1 MTLTCEEC
9 NRTFTSPV
17 RYDNHVRIGCNK
29 KYICSECNV
38 SLASKRNL
46 SDHMNSYHNVYT
58 GSTSASASV
67 GTSASA
73 SAGTSASASASIN
86 GYTTIGDNSII
97 TNSVIN
103 SNVTNHIITNND
115 ITCIPPIHCMPPKF
129 EEMNDYDIITRLYP
143 LIYKNAIQKNPA
155 NPILYVINRTL
166 ANPNNPIYN
175 SVYISN
181 LTNSHIHK
189 SDGVSYVIDQKYE
202 MIYQII
208 MTIKDNLKLCLRKYK
223 HTFTPFKI
231 SCINK
236 FMNEIGLYPDI
247 KSSRYVLNKKMHPD
261 DFDTYREEEYKE
273 KYPLGENAY
282 TFDDLYKDISNVL
295 YDMRDKINKP
305 TWKTKLNQQLHRN
318 FNATDIDIG
327 TTTLK
332 TQNVGIFNVY
342 SVYQTHVGEDE
353 TDDDEEQ
360 EIEFVDEDEDDD
372 EGEGENHNQRMFKY
386 STIDPT
392 KLHDFNYI
400 KHIILDN
407 MPYAVW
413 YKYYNEVETVCSE
426 CNEKNMSLIF
436 DNFGYKYIDPNK
448 EAFIID
454 NLRPVCKNCCNINI
468 IPHSRYTSAVIDD

>member
-1 MTLTCEEC
+1 
-9 NRTFTSPV
+9 
-17 RYDNHVRIGCNK
+17 
-29 KYICSECNV
+29 
-38 SLASKRNL
+38 
-46 SDHMNSYHNVYT
+46 
-58 GSTSASASV
+58 
-67 GTSASA
+67 
-73 SAGTSASASASIN
+73 
-86 GYTTIGDNSII
+86 
-97 TNSVIN
+97 
-103 SNVTNHIITNND
+103 
-115 ITCIPPIHCMPPKF
+115 
-129 EEMNDYDIITRLYP
+129 
-143 LIYKNAIQKNPA
+143 
-155 NPILYVINRTL
+155 
-166 ANPNNPIYN
+166 
-175 SVYISN
+175 
-181 LTNSHIHK
+181 
-189 SDGVSYVIDQKYE
+189 
-202 MIYQII
+202 